1 MKTTSLFKVFNSLKT
16 LKLED
21 IKISSILDSVKSL
34 DLNPNS
40 IRSVISDFV
49 LIRRNRLIISSGL
62 ASILL
67 LSLLPPQ
74 IELVLNRRSTLSQYQ
89 SEDSLLDQLQVE
101 LDNVKSQLIS
111 RNKLKDSISKLIPD
125 QDEAEKTIPLLLTS
139 LLNSSSLSLVEIVP
153 IDESSYV
160 SDSDEDSLADLE
172 NLFDEDN
179 GEDFYSPDEE
189 SNFDDIPYEDDFE
202 NSDSFP
208 QTDFAEDDLNEDNPF
223 DEFDVSASANGS
235 TSSLFYSISLQGN
248 PSNIYEFFE
257 SLHSTNILFSI
268 GRVLFDNTSSRSND
282 RSSAPSSN
290 ATNTQ
295 MLSMTFT
302 LKVAINSI
310 SPQSL
315 NSTSQQFNDPSSFD
329 NYDQSSDESA
339 GFNDLDISSP
349 LDDPSLPIPDLPIL
363 DGFD

>member
-1 MKTTSLFKVFNSLKT
+1 MKTTSLFKVFNSMKS

-21 IKISSILDSVKSL
+21 IKLSSILDSVKSL

-40 IRSVISDFV
+40 IRSVLSDFV

-74 IELVLNRRSTLSQYQ
+74 IELVLNRRSTLSQYE

-111 RNKLKDSISKLIPD
+111 RNKLKDSISELIPD
-125 QDEAEKTIPLLLTS
+125 QDEAKTIPLLLTS

-153 IDESSYV
+153 INESSYV

-189 SNFDDIPYEDDFE
+189 SNLMIFLMRMILRILILFRNLILPKMISMRIIPLMNLMFLPLGMARPLLFFIQYLSRVIHRIFM
-202 NSDSFP
+202 SF
-208 QTDFAEDDLNEDNPF
+208 LNHYILPTF
-223 DEFDVSASANGS
+223 FFQLVV
-235 TSSLFYSISLQGN
+235 SSLTIPLADQM
-248 PSNIYEFFE
+248 IDLRH
-257 SLHSTNILFSI
+257 LHSM
-268 GRVLFDNTSSRSND
+268 R
-282 RSSAPSSN
+282 
-290 ATNTQ
+290 Q
-295 MLSMTFT
+295 T
-302 LKVAINSI
+302 LKC
-310 SPQSL
+310 
-315 NSTSQQFNDPSSFD
+315 
-329 NYDQSSDESA
+329 
-339 GFNDLDISSP
+339 
-349 LDDPSLPIPDLPIL
+349 
-363 DGFD
+363 